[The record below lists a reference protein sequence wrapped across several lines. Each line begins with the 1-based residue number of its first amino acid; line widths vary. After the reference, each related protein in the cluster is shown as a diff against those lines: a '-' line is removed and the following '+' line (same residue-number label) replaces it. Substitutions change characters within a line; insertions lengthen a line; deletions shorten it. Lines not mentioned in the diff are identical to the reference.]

1 VPSYQQPLV
10 AKSGVLPTPPPGFPF
25 FSSSTSSKSGASRNA
40 EGDYEGAQGGV
51 VETGL
56 LPVAKKTPKGL
67 KTDVTKLRLGGGQ
80 VWQDH
85 SLEDWDPSEYR
96 DGHTPSISELYITHG
111 VYSRNRK
118 NKCVQSWKCEVS
130 TPES

>member
-1 VPSYQQPLV
+1 MYVV
-10 AKSGVLPTPPPGFPF
+10 
-25 FSSSTSSKSGASRNA
+25 
-40 EGDYEGAQGGV
+40 EGYSEGAEGGV
-51 VETGL
+51 VEAGL
-56 LPVAKKTPKGL
+56 LPVPKKPPKGI

-96 DGHTPSISELYITHG
+96 DGWTHRPSVSQLYTTHG
-111 VYSRNRK
+111 VHGRNRK
-118 NKCVQSWKCEVS
+118 NQCVQSWKCEAS